1 MDFSG
6 PPGEGASLSVTRQG
20 RGPAGPSCLSERLGL
35 RPLGPRAPWGP
46 AGPSPRAPALT
57 PPGPRSVRR
66 LPGRVYLC
74 LCFSIW
80 ILQLMKQ
87 QRQVTRMAT
96 AEPPPCRPPGAA
108 GGRSAHGGRHCPLSS
123 RDTASPARRP
133 PRARFRDL
141 DAQAGV
147 PRMAPRGRQRRPEAS
162 RESLVGRGRE
172 ASQASRTKSRVPPEC
187 PAHSHTGVA
196 MDAPQW
202 GVFPLFALAPRK
214 LRVGCGLLLTLR
226 HPRVGF

>member
-6 PPGEGASLSVTRQG
+6 PPGEGASLSVRRQG

-35 RPLGPRAPWGP
+35 RPLGPWAPWGP

-57 PPGPRSVRR
+57 PPGPRSVQR

-108 GGRSAHGGRHCPLSS
+108 GGRSAHGGGHCPLSS
-123 RDTASPARRP
+123 RDTAAHHADRPGHVSATRP
-133 PRARFRDL
+133 PRPVSHAWHRVAASAGLKHLGKAWWGVGGKRLRPREQKAAFPLSAQLTLTRGLPWMHRNGECFLFLLWLLGSSEL
-141 DAQAGV
+141 DAA
-147 PRMAPRGRQRRPEAS
+147 
-162 RESLVGRGRE
+162 
-172 ASQASRTKSRVPPEC
+172 C
-187 PAHSHTGVA
+187 
-196 MDAPQW
+196 
-202 GVFPLFALAPRK
+202 F
-214 LRVGCGLLLTLR
+214 
-226 HPRVGF
+226 